1 MVTPSMKKMY
11 LKRWESKLVAGEI
24 ISVQTFKTSLQK
36 VQEDGSKS

>member
-24 ISVQTFKTSLQK
+24 ISVQLQK